1 MWMFT
6 RNITITMH
14 LANEDVAW
22 IETQVLVAGTLN
34 SFIAYV
40 DYIPPSKKSAAT
52 RKELKSIYRHNENIV
67 APRIKANSG
76 KK

>member
-1 MWMFT
+1 MQ
-6 RNITITMH
+6 

-22 IETQVLVAGTLN
+22 IETQVLIAGALN

-52 RKELKSIYRHNENIV
+52 RKELKSFYRQNGNAI